1 MSKRKNRNQP
11 ISIQKTQTP
20 LDRALEET
28 SAAANEPDETT
39 EPIDDTP
46 VVQFREAPRVEVE
59 RRPRTTS
66 SRTTGSR
73 TGSRPASNSRNA
85 RKDDKHD
92 ISYIRNRLAN
102 PTRIVTEA
110 QLKAEYGYVISD
122 LRSMGILAA
131 LLIAALVVIEKI
143 V

>member
-11 ISIQKTQTP
+11 ISISKTQTT
-20 LDRALEET
+20 LDRALEEA
-28 SAAANEPDETT
+28 SDAANEPDETN
-39 EPIDDTP
+39 EPIDNTP
-46 VVQFREAPRVEVE
+46 VIQFRETPRVEVE
-59 RRPRTTS
+59 RRPRTST

-73 TGSRPASNSRNA
+73 TGSRPASSARSSR
-85 RKDDKHD
+85 KEEKHD

-102 PTRIVTEA
+102 PTRIVSEA
-110 QLKAEYGYVISD
+110 QLKAEYGYVIND

-131 LLIAALVVIEKI
+131 LLIVALVVIEKI

>member
-11 ISIQKTQTP
+11 ISISKTQTT
-20 LDRALEET
+20 LDRALEEA
-28 SAAANEPDETT
+28 SDAANEPDETN
-39 EPIDDTP
+39 EPIDNTP
-46 VVQFREAPRVEVE
+46 VIQFREAPRVEVE
-59 RRPRTTS
+59 RRPRTST

-73 TGSRPASNSRNA
+73 TGSRPATSARSSR
-85 RKDDKHD
+85 KEEKHD

-102 PTRIVTEA
+102 PTRIVSEA
-110 QLKAEYGYVISD
+110 QLKAEYGYVIND

-131 LLIAALVVIEKI
+131 LLIVALVVIEKI

>member
-11 ISIQKTQTP
+11 ISISKTQTT
-20 LDRALEET
+20 LDRALEEP
-28 SAAANEPDETT
+28 SAAANEPEEITEI
-39 EPIDDTP
+39 EPIDDKP
-46 VVQFREAPRVEVE
+46 IIQFQEMPRTVVE

-66 SRTTGSR
+66 RSAASARSSR
-73 TGSRPASNSRNA
+73 
-85 RKDDKHD
+85 KEEKHD

-102 PTRIVTEA
+102 PTRMVSEA
-110 QLKAEYGYVISD
+110 QLKAEYGYVIND

-131 LLIAALVVIEKI
+131 LLIVALVVIEKI